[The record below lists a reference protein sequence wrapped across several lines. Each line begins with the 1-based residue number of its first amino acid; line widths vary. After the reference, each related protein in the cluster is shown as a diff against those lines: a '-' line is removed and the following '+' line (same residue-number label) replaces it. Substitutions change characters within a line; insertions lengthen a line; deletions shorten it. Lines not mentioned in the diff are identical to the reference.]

1 MLRQDVLFL
10 DYLRE
15 SIRIK
20 PLMQCS
26 LLTGDGTC
34 EDGVKYLLLT
44 AWVLCAVPQK
54 LIWRCQ
60 AKAHWLLGVSEWTVS
75 EPLCLIWS
83 VESSFESSHCFYFL
97 QELTLSFLADEIS
110 LSLPF
115 KGFSSI
121 CFSDCRT
128 FWSMG
133 LKLSPYLATATHR
146 YNKTVSFFSFNI
158 NFFIDNLII
167 NLNRT
172 ELLYHWSLPKLVIPP
187 LYNQY
192 LFPRQYLASVC
203 SN

>member
-1 MLRQDVLFL
+1 MH
-10 DYLRE
+10 
-15 SIRIK
+15 
-20 PLMQCS
+20 CS

-158 NFFIDNLII
+158 KFFIDNLII
-167 NLNRT
+167 NWIAL
-172 ELLYHWSLPKLVIPP
+172 SCFIID
-187 LYNQY
+187 
-192 LFPRQYLASVC
+192 LFPNWWFPHYTISTC
-203 SN
+203 SLDSIWHLCVLISDWTY